1 MISNV
6 SKYKQTKNQK
16 SNQQHLA
23 KAKLVFVMF
32 FSSAKMTKQT
42 GQSLKQNQQN
52 AKSLVANCTLSRR
65 IKMLKASRRKNKQK
79 YETKKLF
86 YELKVKILFYFQL
99 VKFCKCR
106 EIGYQPVGLLELLC

>member
-6 SKYKQTKNQK
+6 SKYKQTKNSVTKQK

-42 GQSLKQNQQN
+42 GQSLK
-52 AKSLVANCTLSRR
+52 
-65 IKMLKASRRKNKQK
+65 
-79 YETKKLF
+79 
-86 YELKVKILFYFQL
+86 
-99 VKFCKCR
+99 
-106 EIGYQPVGLLELLC
+106 